1 MIVEIKNKH
10 QLLAAGVPESRQI
23 VLEITEEVLGKLN
36 AYGRIRS
43 IMRIEGTF
51 LKIGDKSWDL
61 SKKDHIYLIGAGKA
75 CNAMAKA
82 VEDILGDFL
91 TDGIAVVKIQ
101 EPEDG
106 FKRTRVYTG
115 GHPIPNEEG
124 YRACMEIRK
133 MIDQASAGDLF
144 ICVMSGGSSA
154 LMSCPV
160 DGITLQ
166 EEMEATDVLLKSGAG
181 IREINAV
188 RRHISGMNGGRM
200 AELIRDRGA
209 ELIGFNISDSVG
221 NPPTGDIS
229 VPWTGFYGT
238 PMGPDQTTL
247 KDALGMIRDY
257 NLKKRL
263 PKSVVA
269 YLETPGEG
277 KETPKEFPE
286 NTYYQINTL
295 PDSCVYAMEA
305 AKKRKIPAIVLT
317 TFIEEEAREAG
328 AMMASVAR
336 QIQEYGQPVPPP
348 CLVFSAGEAVTTI
361 TDNSRVR
368 GHGGPSQEMALGFA
382 LKASAVGG
390 ACFLSID
397 SEGTDGSTDAAG
409 GIADSESLEALAG
422 EGVDIYRT
430 FREHSGFEAL
440 TKAGGIVYTGNTG
453 TNVCD
458 FNVLYVPKR

>member
-1 MIVEIKNKH
+1 MSVEIKNKR
-10 QLLAAGVPESRQI
+10 QLLAAGVSESRKI
-23 VLEITEEVLGKLN
+23 VLEITEEVLEKLN
-36 AYGRIRS
+36 AYKRIRS
-43 IMRIEGTF
+43 IMRIEGSI
-51 LKIGDKSWDL
+51 LKIGDKCWDL
-61 SKKDHIYLIGAGKA
+61 DQKEHIYLIGAGKA

-91 TDGIAVVKIQ
+91 SDGIAVVKIQ

-133 MIDQASAGDLF
+133 MIEQASAGDLF

-160 DGITLQ
+160 EGITLR
-166 EEMEATDVLLKSGAG
+166 EEMEATDALLKSGAG

-200 AELIRDRGA
+200 AEMIRDRGA

-229 VPWTGFYGT
+229 IPWDRFYGT

-247 KDALGMIRDY
+247 KDALKMIYDY
-257 NLKKRL
+257 NLEERL
-263 PKSVVA
+263 PRSVVT

-295 PDSCVYAMEA
+295 PDSCIYAMEA
-305 AKKRKIPAIVLT
+305 AKKRNIPAIVLT
-317 TFIEEEAREAG
+317 TFIEEEAKEAG
-328 AMMASVAR
+328 AMMASIAR
-336 QIQEYGQPVPPP
+336 QIQEYGQPLPPP

-361 TDNSRVR
+361 TDNSTVK

-382 LKASAVGG
+382 LRVSAVGG
-390 ACFLSID
+390 ACFLSVD
-397 SEGTDGSTDAAG
+397 SEGTDGSTAAAG
-409 GIADSESLEALAG
+409 GIADSKSLEALAKA
-422 EGVDIYRT
+422 EVDIYRT

>member
-1 MIVEIKNKH
+1 MIVEIKNKR
-10 QLLAAGVPESRQI
+10 QLLATGVPESRQI
-23 VLEITEEVLGKLN
+23 VLDITEEVLGKLN

-43 IMRIEGTF
+43 IMSVEGTL

-61 SKKDHIYLIGAGKA
+61 SKKEHVYLIGGGKA

-101 EPEDG
+101 EAEDG
-106 FKRTRVYTG
+106 FCRTRVYTG

-133 MIDQASAGDLF
+133 MIGQASEGDLF

-160 DGITLQ
+160 EGITLQ

-200 AELIRDRGA
+200 AELIRNRGA

-229 VPWTGFYGT
+229 VPWNGFYGT

-247 KDALGMIRDY
+247 RDALKMIRDY
-257 NLKKRL
+257 DLKERL
-263 PKSVVA
+263 PQSVTA
-269 YLETPGEG
+269 YLEAPGEG

-328 AMMASVAR
+328 AMMSSVAR
-336 QIQEYGQPVPPP
+336 QIQKYGQPVPPP

-361 TDNSRVR
+361 TDNNSVR
-368 GHGGPSQEMALGFA
+368 GHGGPSQEMTLGFA
-382 LKASAVGG
+382 LKASAVKG

-397 SEGTDGSTDAAG
+397 SEGTDGSTGAAG
-409 GIADSESLEALAG
+409 GIADSESLKALSGA
-422 EGVDIYRT
+422 GVDIYRT

-440 TKAGGIVYTGNTG
+440 AQAGGIVYTGNTG

-458 FNVLYVPKR
+458 FNVLYVPEG